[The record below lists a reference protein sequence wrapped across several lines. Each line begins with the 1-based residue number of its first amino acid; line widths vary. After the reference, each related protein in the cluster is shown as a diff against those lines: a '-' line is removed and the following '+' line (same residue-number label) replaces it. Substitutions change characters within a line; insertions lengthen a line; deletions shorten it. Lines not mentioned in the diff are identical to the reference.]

1 MSDYLMRDA
10 APLSAEEWERLDK
23 VVIDTARQYL
33 VGRRFV
39 KLVGPLGA
47 GTEVVPIGVGEK
59 RDFLRMHL
67 IYQDFKLYWSDI
79 EASRRA
85 GMGLELGLAAMA
97 AAGCARQED
106 KMILGKMLEAA
117 GNKTELGDW
126 SETGNAFEAVVQA
139 RKELVADD
147 FYGPYAVV
155 LSPDLYARTQRMARG
170 MGRLEAKLI
179 TDLAEGGLFQS
190 PLLEPDQGLVVS
202 LGGHNFDLAVA
213 QDLTV
218 GYMGN
223 EDLDHLFRVLERLVL
238 RIKRPESICKF
249 VA

>member
-23 VVIDTARQYL
+23 VVVDTARQYL
-33 VGRRFV
+33 VGRRFI

-67 IYQDFKLYWSDI
+67 IYQDFTLYWSDI
-79 EASRRA
+79 EASRQS
-85 GMGLELGLAAMA
+85 GMPLELGLAAMA
-97 AAGCARQED
+97 AAGCAHQED
-106 KMILGKMLEAA
+106 KMILGKMLEEA
-117 GNKTELGDW
+117 GNKVALGSWDELEG
-126 SETGNAFEAVVQA
+126 AFDAVVRA
-139 RKELVADD
+139 RQELVEDD

-155 LSPDLYARTQRMARG
+155 LSPDLYAKTQRITRG
-170 MGRLEAKLI
+170 MGRMEAKLI

-190 PLLEPDQGLVVS
+190 PLLRKDQGLVVS
-202 LGGHNFDLAVA
+202 LGAHNFDLVLA

-238 RIKRPESICKF
+238 RIKRPGAICTF
-249 VA
+249 E